1 MERVYSLQF
10 TVYSLR
16 FTVYSLQMITIQQS
30 QYRSW
35 VLKVLLVLFTIYC
48 SLFTSTAQT
57 LTASAPSHV
66 AVGEQFRLT
75 YTVNTQNVSE
85 FRAGNIPDELEVL
98 IGPNRSMQSSYQI
111 INGHTSSSS
120 SITYTYIV
128 VPTKNGTY
136 TIPAAHVIV
145 DGKSIASNALTIKV
159 SGSSQGH
166 QGNATSPRQQRQQDN
181 EPEMRDAGSH
191 ISGSDLFIKV
201 SANKKRVYEQ
211 EPILL
216 TYKVYTLVS
225 LTQLEGKMPDLKGFH
240 TQEVDLPQQKS
251 FKVETLNGRP
261 YRTVTWSQYVMF
273 PQLTG
278 KLTIPSITFNGIVVQ
293 QNRNIDPFE
302 AFFNG
307 GSGYVEVKK
316 QIIAPSIDIQV
327 DPLPQRPANFSGGV
341 GKFSISA
348 QLDKTEAKSNDP
360 ISLRVIVSGVG
371 NLKLI
376 KQPQVEFPKDF
387 DKYDAKITD
396 KTKLT
401 ANGVEGSMIY
411 DILAVPRHPGKFEI
425 PPVEFVFFNP
435 ATRQYETVKSE
446 GFTLNVAKGSGSAKV
461 SDFTGQED
469 LQLLNKDIRH
479 IKMGPI
485 KQHSL
490 DDFFFGS
497 TGYWCSL
504 IVLAIIFISLFVIFR
519 QRAIENANI
528 TKQRGKR
535 ANKVATKRLKKASRL
550 MAENKPGEFY
560 DEVLRALW
568 GYVGDKLA
576 IPVEQLSHDNIS
588 QRLTER
594 QVDEAT
600 ISEFMGA
607 LDECEFERYAPGD
620 PKGNMNKVYD
630 KAMNAIE
637 KIEDVMKK
645 SVKRSE
651 AKGEKTPH
659 AFLLLLVFYLLLSPS
674 LLTPAFAV
682 TKSEADS
689 AYVHGEYQKAIDG
702 YEALLKKGVSAD
714 LYYNLGNAYYRTEN
728 ITRAVLNYERAL
740 LLSPSNPDIR
750 FNLQMAR
757 SKTIDKIVPEQEMFF
772 ITWYH
777 SLINL
782 ASVDGWA
789 MIALFCLGLAII
801 LALVY
806 LFSNQIWLRKVG
818 FFGAFLMIIIF
829 VCSNIFAYQQKSQL
843 VNCTGAIITESAV
856 TVKSTPAKNGIE
868 LFILHEGTKVT
879 IIDNSMKDWKEIRL
893 ADGKEGWIETRQMET
908 I

>member
-1 MERVYSLQF
+1 MKRNRTDEVKCRWMV
-10 TVYSLR
+10 
-16 FTVYSLQMITIQQS
+16 
-30 QYRSW
+30 
-35 VLKVLLVLFTIYC
+35 KVLLILFTLHS
-48 SLFTSTAQT
+48 SLFTSVAQT
-57 LTASAPSHV
+57 LTGSAPSHV

-98 IGPNRSMQSSYQI
+98 IGPNRSMQSSYQMV
-111 INGHTSSSS
+111 NGHTSSSS

-128 VPTKNGTY
+128 VATKNGTF
-136 TIPAAHVIV
+136 TIPAAHVVV
-145 DGKSIASNALTIKV
+145 DGKSIASNTLKITV
-159 SGSSQGH
+159 SGNARSQSNGGSSQ
-166 QGNATSPRQQRQQDN
+166 RQRDD
-181 EPEMRDAGSH
+181 EGAEMRDAGSR

-251 FKVETLNGRP
+251 FKVETVNGRP

-273 PQLTG
+273 PQITG
-278 KLTIPSITFNGIVVQ
+278 KLQIPSITFNGIVVQ

-307 GSGYVEVKK
+307 GSGYIEVKK
-316 QIIAPSIDIQV
+316 QIQAPGIEIQV

-341 GKFSISA
+341 GKFNISA
-348 QLDKTEAKSNDP
+348 QLNKTDVKANDP
-360 ISLRVIVSGVG
+360 VSMRVIVSGTG

-376 KQPQVEFPKDF
+376 KQPEVAFPKDF

-401 ANGVEGSMIY
+401 PSGLEGSMIY
-411 DILAVPRHPGKFEI
+411 DILAVPRHQGKYEI
-425 PPVEFVFFNP
+425 PPIEFTFFN
-435 ATRQYETVKSE
+435 TDTKKYETVRTE
-446 GFTLNVAKGSGSAKV
+446 GFTLNVAKGSGSASV

-479 IKMGPI
+479 IKMGDTR
-485 KQHSL
+485 QHSL

-497 TGYWCSL
+497 TGYL
-504 IVLAIIFISLFVIFR
+504 ISIVVLALIFISLFVIFR

-528 TKQRGKR
+528 TKRRAGK
-535 ANKVATKRLKKASRL
+535 ANKVATKRLKKAAKL
-550 MAENKPGEFY
+550 MTENKPGEFY

-568 GYVGDKLA
+568 GYVGDKLN

-588 QRLTER
+588 MRLAER
-594 QVDEAT
+594 NVNEET
-600 ISEFMGA
+600 IAQFIEA

-620 PKGNMNKVYD
+620 PKGNMNKVYE
-630 KAMNAIE
+630 KAMTAIE
-637 KIEDVMKK
+637 KIEETMKRG
-645 SVKRSE
+645 KRKE
-651 AKGEKTPH
+651 ARGERTSSTRLI
-659 AFLLLLVFYLLLSPS
+659 LLAVISLTSYFSP
-674 LLTPAFAV
+674 LTSHAV
-682 TKSEADS
+682 TKAEADS
-689 AYVHGEYQKAIDG
+689 AYVRGEYQQAIKN
-702 YEALLKKGVSAD
+702 YEALLKHGASAD

-728 ITRAVLNYERAL
+728 ITKAVLNYERAL
-740 LLSPSNPDIR
+740 LLSPSDRDIR

-757 SKTIDKIVPEQEMFF
+757 SKTIDKITPEQEMFF
-772 ITWYH
+772 VTWYR
-777 SLINL
+777 SLVNL

-789 MIALFCLGLAII
+789 RTALIALALAII

-806 LFSNQIWLRKVG
+806 LFSERIWLRKIG
-818 FFGAFLMIIIF
+818 FFGAIFLIAVF
-829 VCSNIFAYQQKSQL
+829 VLSNIFAHQQKELL
-843 VNCTGAIITESAV
+843 VNRKGAIVTAPAV
-856 TVKSTPAKNGIE
+856 TVKSTPDKKGTD

-879 IIDNSMKDWKEIRL
+879 ITDASMKEWKGVRL
-893 ADGKEGWIETRQMET
+893 ADGKEGWIETKQIEL